1 MGMPLVCPAVLTL
14 QYVWQGETHTIM
26 LTFSVGE
33 EGGSRPVAG
42 MQIRGRW
49 HQSHGRGRWRNTWSG
64 WHGRWHLD
72 ARGRQGVLKFWVNF
86 RGRESQVR
94 FHRIPV
100 ELPLVNMGGFSILP
114 WDGVLVTA
122 RVTTRTSWQRMLEM
136 EDEGP
141 WFFV

>member
-1 MGMPLVCPAVLTL
+1 
-14 QYVWQGETHTIM
+14 
-26 LTFSVGE
+26 
-33 EGGSRPVAG
+33 
-42 MQIRGRW
+42 MQNRGRW

-114 WDGVLVTA
+114 CQEQGCDCSRASVQAYEVGEVRGSQAPDLGS
-122 RVTTRTSWQRMLEM
+122 RSDQDLEY
-136 EDEGP
+136 P
-141 WFFV
+141 

>member
-1 MGMPLVCPAVLTL
+1 MPLVCPAVLTL

-26 LTFSVGE
+26 LTCSVGE
-33 EGGSRPVAG
+33 EGGRRPVVG

-100 ELPLVNMGGFSILP
+100 ELPLVSMGGFSILP

-122 RVTTRTSWQRMLEM
+122 RVTTRAFWQRMLDM
-136 EDEGP
+136 EEEGP
-141 WFFV
+141 WLLV